1 MSLEIKENEFD
12 VTEFDKLANE
22 LRHITTDII
31 CRSGSGHVGG
41 ALSLVEIVV
50 TLYYRVMN
58 IDPKNPSW
66 DERDRFILSKG
77 HAGPVVY
84 AVLANLGY
92 FPQSWLPTLNE
103 NGTRLPS
110 HMDQIQTPGV
120 DISTGSLGQGFSCA
134 CGIALAGKLDNKKHD
149 VFAIIGDGESNEGQV
164 WEAAMFAA
172 HHKLD
177 NFVTICDYNKLQIDG
192 TTQEV
197 LGLEPLTDKW
207 RAFGWEVF
215 ETDGHNWED
224 IFETI
229 NKAKAVKGKPAMII
243 AHTVKAKGLPS
254 IENTPGS
261 HNIKV
266 PDDAAYQKIMDDLT
280 GEKVEL
286 PY

>member
-1 MSLEIKENEFD
+1 MPKPKQYTINQLQDISQSIRE
-12 VTEFDKLANE
+12 
-22 LRHITTDII
+22 DII
-31 CRSGSGHVGG
+31 KMLLKAGSGHSAGSLGMADVLVALYFVILNHNPKNPKWSDRDRLVISNGHICPALYATLAHVGYFKKEELLTLREINSRLQG
-41 ALSLVEIVV
+41 HPNKLDLPGLETSSGPLGQGLSQAVGMALSL
-50 TLYYRVMN
+50 
-58 IDPKNPSW
+58 
-66 DERDRFILSKG
+66 
-77 HAGPVVY
+77 
-84 AVLANLGY
+84 
-92 FPQSWLPTLNE
+92 
-103 NGTRLPS
+103 
-110 HMDQIQTPGV
+110 
-120 DISTGSLGQGFSCA
+120 
-134 CGIALAGKLDNKKHD
+134 KLDQSPSE
-149 VFAIIGDGESNEGQV
+149 VYCLTGDGELNEGQV

-266 PDDAAYQKIMDDLT
+266 PDASAYQKIMDDLT